1 MSAFCRRRVCVMGVP
16 GVGKTMLLS
25 LAGHGLA
32 GWSSHVMSDM
42 LKVAAS
48 RFGGA
53 KPAQLD
59 VPSRRTARQ
68 RVSEA
73 LHESARKARRGL
85 LCEGHMGSVPVGD
98 LGKFYETAF
107 TDHDKTLFN
116 EVVLLEA
123 DPDVVSRRRNGDRAS
138 FTKEELD
145 AVKAEITREREYAVD
160 LCRETGAR
168 LRVIEANLPGR
179 AVATLRGYLRSPA
192 SVSETYPMSH
202 RHSIVR
208 AARKYAKQVEGEVVF
223 LFDADGTL
231 SPVDVSEEFMKR
243 ADDMLKDGPAHSAM
257 HRNFKERGR
266 SFASYLYHE
275 IYHRDFSKG
284 KFTTICKAVAADV
297 ELFPGVKECLL
308 EALRVGRVAI
318 LTAGIPDIWKL
329 VLAREGIE
337 GVDIFGLVDK
347 EARYVMDEQ
356 GKECFAQEVRRK
368 ARRLVASGDSVIDLG
383 MMRAAD
389 VAFMVVK
396 WPDLSKKDEKNVE
409 PSEITKMVMMLS
421 RHPAVYRIKSK
432 PEVYEVI
439 GPHFTTWADFVA
451 LSLENL

>member
-1 MSAFCRRRVCVMGVP
+1 MGVP

-32 GWSSHVMSDM
+32 GWTSHVMSDM
-42 LKVAAS
+42 LKEVAS

-73 LHESARKARRGL
+73 LHQSARKARRGL
-85 LCEGHMGSVPVGD
+85 LCEGHMGGVPVEEPER
-98 LGKFYETAF
+98 FFETAF

-123 DPDVVSRRRNGDRAS
+123 DPDVVLQRRKGEGLS
-138 FTKEELD
+138 FGQPELD
-145 AVKAEITREREYAVD
+145 AVKVEIAREREHAVD

-202 RHSIVR
+202 RHSLAR

-231 SPVDVSEEFMKR
+231 SPVDVSEDFMKH
-243 ADDMLKDGPAHSAM
+243 ADGMPKDGPAHSAM

-266 SFASYLYHE
+266 SYASYLYHE

-284 KFTTICKAVAADV
+284 RFTAICKAVAAEV
-297 ELFPGVKECLL
+297 KLFTGVKECLL
-308 EALRVGRVAI
+308 EALKVGRVAI
-318 LTAGIPDIWKL
+318 LTAGIPDIWKI
-329 VLAREGIE
+329 VLAREGIV

-347 EARYVMDEQ
+347 VARYVMDEQ

-368 ARRLVASGDSVIDLG
+368 AKRLIASGDSVIDLG

-396 WPDLSKKDEKNVE
+396 WPDMAKKDEKKIE
-409 PSEITKMVMMLS
+409 PSEISKMYIMLANQ
-421 RHPAVYRIKSK
+421 RAVYRIKATPS
-432 PEVYEVI
+432 VYEVA
-439 GPHFTTWADFVA
+439 GPPFVTWEDFISV
-451 LSLENL
+451 SLRDL

>member
-1 MSAFCRRRVCVMGVP
+1 MGVP
-16 GVGKTMLLS
+16 GVGKTILLS

-42 LKVAAS
+42 LKEAAS

-68 RVSEA
+68 QVSEA
-73 LHESARKARRGL
+73 LHQSARKARRGL
-85 LCEGHMGSVPVGD
+85 VCEGHMGSVPVGD
-98 LGKFYETAF
+98 LGKFFETAF

-123 DPDVVSRRRNGDRAS
+123 DPDVVSRRRNGDSAS

-231 SPVDVSEEFMKR
+231 SPLDVSEEFMKR
-243 ADDMLKDGPAHSAM
+243 ADGMPKDGPAHSAM

-308 EALRVGRVAI
+308 EALTVGRVAI

-347 EARYVMDEQ
+347 DARYVMDEQ

-368 ARRLVASGDSVIDLG
+368 ARLLVASGDSVIDLG

-396 WPDLSKKDEKNVE
+396 WPDLSKKDEKNIE

-439 GPHFTTWADFVA
+439 GPPFTIWADFVA

>member
-1 MSAFCRRRVCVMGVP
+1 MGH
-16 GVGKTMLLS
+16 L
-25 LAGHGLA
+25 
-32 GWSSHVMSDM
+32 
-42 LKVAAS
+42 
-48 RFGGA
+48 
-53 KPAQLD
+53 
-59 VPSRRTARQ
+59 
-68 RVSEA
+68 
-73 LHESARKARRGL
+73 
-85 LCEGHMGSVPVGD
+85 PVGD
-98 LGKFYETAF
+98 PEKFCETAF

-123 DPDVVSRRRNGDRAS
+123 DPDIVLQRRKGAGLS
-138 FTKEELD
+138 FGQPELD
-145 AVKAEITREREYAVD
+145 VVKDEIAREREHAVD

-208 AARKYAKQVEGEVVF
+208 TARKYAKQVEGEVVF

-231 SPVDVSEEFMKR
+231 SPVDVSEEFMKLVNN
-243 ADDMLKDGPAHSAM
+243 MPKDGPAHSAM

-284 KFTTICKAVAADV
+284 RFTAICKAVAAEVKLFTGV
-297 ELFPGVKECLL
+297 EECLL
-308 EALRVGRVAI
+308 EALKVGRVAI
-318 LTAGIPDIWKL
+318 LTAGIPDIWKS

-347 EARYVMDEQ
+347 DARYVMDEQ

-368 ARRLVASGDSVIDLG
+368 AKRLIASGDSVGDLG
-383 MMRAAD
+383 MMRTAD

-396 WPDLSKKDEKNVE
+396 WPDMEKKDQKNVESSKIIKDVE

-439 GPHFTTWADFVA
+439 GPHFATWADFVG

>member
-1 MSAFCRRRVCVMGVP
+1 MGVP

-32 GWSSHVMSDM
+32 GWSAHVMSDM

-98 LGKFYETAF
+98 LGKFFETAF

-308 EALRVGRVAI
+308 EALTVGRVAI

-329 VLAREGIE
+329 VLAREGID

-347 EARYVMDEQ
+347 DARYVMDEQ

-396 WPDLSKKDEKNVE
+396 WPDLSKKDEKNIE

-439 GPHFTTWADFVA
+439 GPNFTIWADFVA
-451 LSLENL
+451 LSMENL

>member
-1 MSAFCRRRVCVMGVP
+1 MGVP

-42 LKVAAS
+42 LKEAAS

-73 LHESARKARRGL
+73 LHQSARKVRRGL
-85 LCEGHMGSVPVGD
+85 LCEGHMGGIPVGD
-98 LGKFYETAF
+98 PERFFETAF

-123 DPDVVSRRRNGDRAS
+123 DPDVVLQRRKGEGLS
-138 FTKEELD
+138 FGQSELD
-145 AVKAEITREREYAVD
+145 AVKVEIAREREHAVD

-202 RHSIVR
+202 RHSLAR
-208 AARKYAKQVEGEVVF
+208 AARKYARQVEGEVVF

-231 SPVDVSEEFMKR
+231 SSVDVSEEFMKI
-243 ADDMLKDGPAHSAM
+243 ADGMPKDGPAHSAM

-266 SFASYLYHE
+266 SYASYLYHE

-284 KFTTICKAVAADV
+284 RFTAICKAVAAEV
-297 ELFPGVKECLL
+297 KLFTGVKECLL

-318 LTAGIPDIWKL
+318 LTAGIPDIWKS

-347 EARYVMDEQ
+347 DARYVMDEQ

-368 ARRLVASGDSVIDLG
+368 AKRLIASGDSVIDLG

-396 WPDLSKKDEKNVE
+396 WPDAAKKDEKKIE
-409 PSEITKMVMMLS
+409 PSELSKMYIMLANQRS
-421 RHPAVYRIKSK
+421 VYRIKASSS
-432 PEVYEVI
+432 VYEVT
-439 GPHFTTWADFVA
+439 GPPFAIWEDFISV
-451 LSLENL
+451 SLRDP

>member
-1 MSAFCRRRVCVMGVP
+1 MGVP

-42 LKVAAS
+42 LKEAAS

-68 RVSEA
+68 QVSEA
-73 LHESARKARRGL
+73 LHQSARKARRGL
-85 LCEGHMGSVPVGD
+85 VCEGHMGHLPVGD
-98 LGKFYETAF
+98 PEKFCETAF

-123 DPDVVSRRRNGDRAS
+123 DPDIILQRRKGAGLS
-138 FTKEELD
+138 FGPPELA
-145 AVKAEITREREYAVD
+145 AVKDEIAREREYAVD

-168 LRVIEANLPGR
+168 LRVIEANLRGR

-208 AARKYAKQVEGEVVF
+208 AARKYAKLVEGKVVF

-231 SPVDVSEEFMKR
+231 SPVDVSEEFMKI
-243 ADDMLKDGPAHSAM
+243 ADNMPKDGPAMSTM
-257 HRNFKERGR
+257 LKNFESRGR
-266 SFASYLYHE
+266 SYASYLYHE

-308 EALRVGRVAI
+308 EALTVGRVAI

-347 EARYVMDEQ
+347 DARYVMDEQ

-383 MMRAAD
+383 MMRVAD

-396 WPDLSKKDEKNVE
+396 WPDLSKKDEKNIE

-421 RHPAVYRIKSK
+421 RHAAVYRIKSK

-439 GPHFTTWADFVA
+439 GPPFTIWADFGA
-451 LSLENL
+451 LSLKNL

>member
-1 MSAFCRRRVCVMGVP
+1 MGVS
-16 GVGKTMLLS
+16 GVGKSMLFS
-25 LAGHGLA
+25 LASHGLA
-32 GWSSHVMSDM
+32 GWSSHVMRDM
-42 LKVAAS
+42 LTEAAA

-59 VPSRRTARQ
+59 VPSRRIARQ

-73 LHESARKARRGL
+73 LQQAARWSRRGL
-85 LCEGHMGSVPVGD
+85 LCEGHMGELPVDDPGR
-98 LGKFYETAF
+98 FCETAF

-123 DPDVVSRRRNGDRAS
+123 DPDIILQRRKGAGLS
-138 FTKEELD
+138 FGPPELA
-145 AVKAEITREREYAVD
+145 AVKDEIARERQYAVD

-308 EALRVGRVAI
+308 EALTVGRVAI

-329 VLAREGIE
+329 VLAREGID

-347 EARYVMDEQ
+347 DARYVMDEQ

-368 ARRLVASGDSVIDLG
+368 ARWLVASGDSVIDLG

-389 VAFMVVK
+389 VAFIVVK
-396 WPDLSKKDEKNVE
+396 WPDLTKKDEKNIE
-409 PSEITKMVMMLS
+409 PSEITKMIMMLS

-439 GPHFTTWADFVA
+439 GPPFAIWADFVA
-451 LSLENL
+451 LSLENI

>member
-1 MSAFCRRRVCVMGVP
+1 MGVS
-16 GVGKTMLLS
+16 GVGKSTLFS
-25 LAGHGLA
+25 LASHGMV
-32 GWSSHVMSDM
+32 GWSYHVMCDM
-42 LKVAAS
+42 LDASAA
-48 RFGGA
+48 RLGGA

-59 VPSRRTARQ
+59 VPSRRFVRQ
-68 RVSEA
+68 HVSEL
-73 LHESARKARRGL
+73 LHDSARKARRGL
-85 LCEGHMGSVPVGD
+85 LCEGHMGDVPVGD
-98 LGKFYETAF
+98 PGRFCETAF

-123 DPDVVSRRRNGDRAS
+123 DADVVLQRRKGEGLS
-138 FTKEELD
+138 FGQSELD
-145 AVKAEITREREYAVD
+145 AVKVEIALEREHAVD

-168 LRVIEANLPGR
+168 LRVIEANLTGR

-202 RHSIVR
+202 RHSLAR
-208 AARKYAKQVEGEVVF
+208 AARKYARQVAGEVVF

-231 SPVDVSEEFMKR
+231 SPVDVSEEFMKH
-243 ADDMLKDGPAHSAM
+243 ADGMPKGGPAHSAM

-266 SFASYLYHE
+266 SYASYLYHE

-284 KFTTICKAVAADV
+284 RFAAICKAVADEV
-297 ELFPGVKECLL
+297 ELFPGVRECLL
-308 EALRVGRVAI
+308 GALKVGRVAI
-318 LTAGIPDIWKL
+318 LTAGIPEIWKI
-329 VLAREGIE
+329 VLAREGVD

-368 ARRLVASGDSVIDLG
+368 ASRLVASGDSVIDFG

-409 PSEITKMVMMLS
+409 PSEITKMIMMLS
-421 RHPAVYRIKSK
+421 GHPAVYRIKAN
-432 PEVYEVI
+432 PEVYEII
-439 GPHFTTWADFVA
+439 GPPFATWEEFIDLA
-451 LSLENL
+451 LRS

>member
-1 MSAFCRRRVCVMGVP
+1 MGD
-16 GVGKTMLLS
+16 L
-25 LAGHGLA
+25 
-32 GWSSHVMSDM
+32 
-42 LKVAAS
+42 
-48 RFGGA
+48 
-53 KPAQLD
+53 
-59 VPSRRTARQ
+59 
-68 RVSEA
+68 
-73 LHESARKARRGL
+73 
-85 LCEGHMGSVPVGD
+85 PVGD
-98 LGKFYETAF
+98 PGKFCETAF

-123 DPDVVSRRRNGDRAS
+123 DPDVVLQRRKGEGLS
-138 FTKEELD
+138 FGQAELD
-145 AVKAEITREREYAVD
+145 AVKVEIEQEREHAVD

-168 LRVIEANLPGR
+168 LRVIEANLTGR

-202 RHSIVR
+202 RHSLAR
-208 AARKYAKQVEGEVVF
+208 AARKYAKQVTGEIVF

-231 SPVDVSEEFMKR
+231 SPVDVSEEFMKH
-243 ADDMLKDGPAHSAM
+243 ADGMPKGGPAHSAM

-266 SFASYLYHE
+266 SYASYLYHE

-284 KFTTICKAVAADV
+284 RFTAICQAVADEV
-297 ELFPGVKECLL
+297 ELFPGVRECLL
-308 EALRVGRVAI
+308 GALRVGRVAI
-318 LTAGIPDIWKL
+318 LTAGIPDIWKI
-329 VLAREGIE
+329 VLAREGID

-347 EARYVMDEQ
+347 DARYVMDEQ

-409 PSEITKMVMMLS
+409 PSEITKMIMMLS
-421 RHPAVYRIKSK
+421 GHPAVYRIKAK
-432 PEVYEVI
+432 PEVYEII
-439 GPHFTTWADFVA
+439 GPPFATLDEFIE
-451 LSLENL
+451 LSLES

>member
-1 MSAFCRRRVCVMGVP
+1 MGVS

-42 LKVAAS
+42 LKEAAS

-59 VPSRRTARQ
+59 VPSRRITRQ
-68 RVSEA
+68 QVSEA
-73 LHESARKARRGL
+73 LHQSARTARRGL
-85 LCEGHMGSVPVGD
+85 VCEGHMGHLPVGD
-98 LGKFYETAF
+98 PDKFCETAF

-123 DPDVVSRRRNGDRAS
+123 DPDIILQRRKGAGLS
-138 FTKEELD
+138 FGPPELA
-145 AVKAEITREREYAVD
+145 AVKDEIAREREHAVD

-297 ELFPGVKECLL
+297 ELFPGVKECLR
-308 EALRVGRVAI
+308 EALTVGRVAI

-347 EARYVMDEQ
+347 DARYVMDEQ

-396 WPDLSKKDEKNVE
+396 WPDLSKKDEKNIE

-439 GPHFTTWADFVA
+439 GPHFTIWADFVA

>member
-1 MSAFCRRRVCVMGVP
+1 MGVT
-16 GVGKTMLLS
+16 GVGKTELLS

-32 GWSSHVMSDM
+32 GWSFHVMGEM
-42 LKVAAS
+42 LTVAAA

-59 VPSRRTARQ
+59 VPSRRIARQ
-68 RVSEA
+68 QVSEA
-73 LHESARKARRGL
+73 LHQSARRARRGL
-85 LCEGHMGSVPVGD
+85 VCEGHMGHLPVGD
-98 LGKFYETAF
+98 SEKFCETAF
-107 TDHDKTLFN
+107 TNHDKTLFN

-123 DPDVVSRRRNGDRAS
+123 DPDVVSRRRNGDGAS
-138 FTKEELD
+138 FTKEELV
-145 AVKAEITREREYAVD
+145 AVKAEITREREHAVD

-208 AARKYAKQVEGEVVF
+208 TARKYAKQVEGEVVF

-231 SPVDVSEEFMKR
+231 SPVDVSEEFMKLV
-243 ADDMLKDGPAHSAM
+243 DNMPKDGPAHSAM

-284 KFTTICKAVAADV
+284 RFTAICKAVADDV
-297 ELFPGVKECLL
+297 VLFPGVRECLL
-308 EALRVGRVAI
+308 RALKIGRVAI
-318 LTAGIPDIWKL
+318 LTAGIPDIWKI

-347 EARYVMDEQ
+347 DARYVMDEQ
-356 GKECFAQEVRRK
+356 GKECFAQEVQRK

-439 GPHFTTWADFVA
+439 GPPFATWADFVA

>member
-1 MSAFCRRRVCVMGVP
+1 MGVP

-32 GWSSHVMSDM
+32 GWSFHVMGEM
-42 LKVAAS
+42 LTVAAA

-59 VPSRRTARQ
+59 VPSRRIARQ
-68 RVSEA
+68 QVSEA
-73 LHESARKARRGL
+73 LHQSARRARRGL
-85 LCEGHMGSVPVGD
+85 VCEGHMGHLPVGD
-98 LGKFYETAF
+98 PEKFCETAF

-123 DPDVVSRRRNGDRAS
+123 DPDVVSRRRNGDGAS
-138 FTKEELD
+138 FTKEELV
-145 AVKAEITREREYAVD
+145 AVKAEITREREHAVD

-208 AARKYAKQVEGEVVF
+208 TSRKYAKKVEGEVVF

-231 SPVDVSEEFMKR
+231 STVDVSEEFMKI
-243 ADDMLKDGPAHSAM
+243 ADGMLKDSPAHSAM
-257 HRNFKERGR
+257 RRNFKERGR
-266 SFASYLYHE
+266 SYASYLYHE

-284 KFTTICKAVAADV
+284 RFTAICKTVAADV
-297 ELFPGVKECLL
+297 KLFPGVKECLL

-318 LTAGIPDIWKL
+318 LTAGIPDIWKI
-329 VLAREGIE
+329 VLTREGIE

-347 EARYVMDEQ
+347 DARYVMDEQ

-368 ARRLVASGDSVIDLG
+368 AKRLIASGDSVGDLG
-383 MMRAAD
+383 MMRTAD

-396 WPDLSKKDEKNVE
+396 WPDMEKKDQKNVESSKIIKDVE

-439 GPHFTTWADFVA
+439 GPPFATWADFVA

>member
-1 MSAFCRRRVCVMGVP
+1 MGVP

-42 LKVAAS
+42 LKEAAS

-73 LHESARKARRGL
+73 LHQSARKARRGL
-85 LCEGHMGSVPVGD
+85 LCEGHMGGVPVEEPER
-98 LGKFYETAF
+98 FFETAF

-116 EVVLLEA
+116 EVVLVEA
-123 DPDVVSRRRNGDRAS
+123 DPDVVLQRRKGEGLS
-138 FTKEELD
+138 FGQSELD
-145 AVKAEITREREYAVD
+145 AVKVEIAREREHAVD

-179 AVATLRGYLRSPA
+179 AVATLRGYLRNPA

-202 RHSIVR
+202 RHSLAR

-231 SPVDVSEEFMKR
+231 SPVDVSEEFMKH
-243 ADDMLKDGPAHSAM
+243 ADGMPKDGPAHSAM

-266 SFASYLYHE
+266 SYASYLYHE

-284 KFTTICKAVAADV
+284 GVTAICKAVAADAK
-297 ELFPGVKECLL
+297 LFPGVKECLL
-308 EALRVGRVAI
+308 EALKVGRVAI
-318 LTAGIPDIWKL
+318 LTAGIPDIWKI
-329 VLAREGIE
+329 VLAREGIC

-347 EARYVMDEQ
+347 DARYVMDEQ

-368 ARRLVASGDSVIDLG
+368 ARRLIASGDSVIDLG

-389 VAFMVVK
+389 VAFIVVK
-396 WPDLSKKDEKNVE
+396 WPDLTKKDEKNIE
-409 PSEITKMVMMLS
+409 PSEITKMIMMLS

-439 GPHFTTWADFVA
+439 GPPFAIWADFVA
-451 LSLENL
+451 LSLENI

>member
-1 MSAFCRRRVCVMGVP
+1 MGVP

-98 LGKFYETAF
+98 LGKFFETAF

-123 DPDVVSRRRNGDRAS
+123 DPDIILQRRKGAGLS
-138 FTKEELD
+138 FGPPELA
-145 AVKAEITREREYAVD
+145 AVKDEIARERQYAVD

-231 SPVDVSEEFMKR
+231 SPVDVSEEFMKI
-243 ADDMLKDGPAHSAM
+243 ADNMPKDGPAMSTM
-257 HRNFKERGR
+257 LKNFESRGR
-266 SFASYLYHE
+266 SYASYLYHE

-308 EALRVGRVAI
+308 EALRVGRVAF

-439 GPHFTTWADFVA
+439 GPPFAIWADFVA

>member
-1 MSAFCRRRVCVMGVP
+1 MGVP

-42 LKVAAS
+42 LNEAAL

-53 KPAQLD
+53 KPTQLD

-68 RVSEA
+68 QVSEA
-73 LHESARKARRGL
+73 LHQSARKARRGL
-85 LCEGHMGSVPVGD
+85 VCEGHMGHLPVGD
-98 LGKFYETAF
+98 PEKFCETAF
-107 TDHDKTLFN
+107 TNHDKTLFN

-123 DPDVVSRRRNGDRAS
+123 DPDIILQRRKGAGLS
-138 FTKEELD
+138 FGPPELA
-145 AVKAEITREREYAVD
+145 AVKDEIAREREHAVD

-202 RHSIVR
+202 RHSIMR
-208 AARKYAKQVEGEVVF
+208 AARKYAKQIEGEVVF

-347 EARYVMDEQ
+347 DARYVMDEQ

-383 MMRAAD
+383 MMRVAD

-396 WPDLSKKDEKNVE
+396 WPDLSKKDEKNIE

-421 RHPAVYRIKSK
+421 RHPPVYRIKSK

-439 GPHFTTWADFVA
+439 GPPFTIWADFVA
-451 LSLENL
+451 LSLKNL

>member
-1 MSAFCRRRVCVMGVP
+1 MGVQ

-25 LAGHGLA
+25 LASHGLA

-42 LKVAAS
+42 LKEAAS

-73 LHESARKARRGL
+73 LHQSARKVRRGL
-85 LCEGHMGSVPVGD
+85 LCEGHMGGIPVGD
-98 LGKFYETAF
+98 PERFLETAF

-123 DPDVVSRRRNGDRAS
+123 DPDVVLQRRKGEGLS
-138 FTKEELD
+138 FGKSELD
-145 AVKAEITREREYAVD
+145 AVKIEIAREREHAID

-179 AVATLRGYLRSPA
+179 AVATLRGYLRNPV

-202 RHSIVR
+202 RHSLAR
-208 AARKYAKQVEGEVVF
+208 AARKYARQVEGEVVF

-231 SPVDVSEEFMKR
+231 SSVDVSEEFMKI
-243 ADDMLKDGPAHSAM
+243 ADGMPKDGPAHSAM

-266 SFASYLYHE
+266 SYASYLYHE

-284 KFTTICKAVAADV
+284 RFTAICKAVAAEV
-297 ELFPGVKECLL
+297 KLFTGVKECLL
-308 EALRVGRVAI
+308 EALKVGRVAI
-318 LTAGIPDIWKL
+318 LTAGIPDIWKS

-347 EARYVMDEQ
+347 DARYVMDEQ

-368 ARRLVASGDSVIDLG
+368 AKRLIASGDSVIDLG

-396 WPDLSKKDEKNVE
+396 WPDAAKKDEKKIE
-409 PSEITKMVMMLS
+409 PSELSKMYIMLANQRS
-421 RHPAVYRIKSK
+421 VYRIKAS
-432 PEVYEVI
+432 PSVYEVT
-439 GPHFTTWADFVA
+439 GPPFATWEDFISV
-451 LSLENL
+451 SLMDP

>member
-1 MSAFCRRRVCVMGVP
+1 MGVS
-16 GVGKTMLLS
+16 GVGKSMLFS
-25 LAGHGLA
+25 LASHGLA
-32 GWSSHVMSDM
+32 GWSSHVMRDM
-42 LKVAAS
+42 LTEAAA

-59 VPSRRTARQ
+59 VPSRRIARQ

-73 LHESARKARRGL
+73 LQQAARRSRRGL
-85 LCEGHMGSVPVGD
+85 LCEGHMGELPVGD
-98 LGKFYETAF
+98 PGRFCETAF

-123 DPDVVSRRRNGDRAS
+123 DPDVVLQRRKGEGLS
-138 FTKEELD
+138 FAQSELD
-145 AVKAEITREREYAVD
+145 AVKAEIAREREHAVD

-168 LRVIEANLPGR
+168 LRVIEANLTGR
-179 AVATLRGYLRSPA
+179 AVTTLRGYLRSPA

-202 RHSIVR
+202 RHSLAR
-208 AARKYAKQVEGEVVF
+208 TARKYARQVEGEVVF

-231 SPVDVSEEFMKR
+231 SPVDVSEEFMKH
-243 ADDMLKDGPAHSAM
+243 ADDMKKGGPAHSAM

-266 SFASYLYHE
+266 SYASYLYHE

-284 KFTTICKAVAADV
+284 RFAALCQAVAAEV
-297 ELFPGVKECLL
+297 ELFPGVRECLL
-308 EALRVGRVAI
+308 GALKVGRVAI
-318 LTAGIPDIWKL
+318 LTAGIPDIWKI
-329 VLAREGIE
+329 VLAREGIG

-347 EARYVMDEQ
+347 DARYVMDEQ
-356 GKECFAQEVRRK
+356 GKECFAREVRRK
-368 ARRLVASGDSVIDLG
+368 AVRLVASGDSVIDLG

-409 PSEITKMVMMLS
+409 PSEVTKMVMMLS
-421 RHPAVYRIKSK
+421 GHQAVYRIKAK

-439 GPHFTTWADFVA
+439 GPPFATWEDFIN
-451 LSLENL
+451 LSLAGMDEP

>member
-1 MSAFCRRRVCVMGVP
+1 MGH
-16 GVGKTMLLS
+16 L
-25 LAGHGLA
+25 
-32 GWSSHVMSDM
+32 
-42 LKVAAS
+42 
-48 RFGGA
+48 
-53 KPAQLD
+53 
-59 VPSRRTARQ
+59 
-68 RVSEA
+68 
-73 LHESARKARRGL
+73 
-85 LCEGHMGSVPVGD
+85 PVGD
-98 LGKFYETAF
+98 PEKFCETAF

-123 DPDVVSRRRNGDRAS
+123 DPDIILQRRKGAGLS
-138 FTKEELD
+138 FGQPELD
-145 AVKAEITREREYAVD
+145 VVKDEIAREREHAVD

-208 AARKYAKQVEGEVVF
+208 TARKYARQVKGAVVF

-231 SPVDVSEEFMKR
+231 STVDVSEEFMKIS
-243 ADDMLKDGPAHSAM
+243 DGMLKDRPAHSAM
-257 HRNFKERGR
+257 RRNFKERGR
-266 SFASYLYHE
+266 SYASYLYHE

-284 KFTTICKAVAADV
+284 RFTAICKTVAADV
-297 ELFPGVKECLL
+297 KLFPGVKECLL

-318 LTAGIPDIWKL
+318 LTAGIPDIWKI

-347 EARYVMDEQ
+347 DARYVMDEQ

-368 ARRLVASGDSVIDLG
+368 AKRLIASGDSVGDLG
-383 MMRAAD
+383 MMRSAD

-396 WPDLSKKDEKNVE
+396 WPDLSKMDEKNVE
-409 PSEITKMVMMLS
+409 PSEITKMIMMLS

-439 GPHFTTWADFVA
+439 GPHFATWDEFIE
-451 LSLENL
+451 LSKGSEGGL

>member
-1 MSAFCRRRVCVMGVP
+1 MGE
-16 GVGKTMLLS
+16 MLT
-25 LAGHGLA
+25 
-32 GWSSHVMSDM
+32 
-42 LKVAAS
+42 VAAA

-53 KPAQLD
+53 TPAQLD
-59 VPSRRTARQ
+59 VPSRRIARQ
-68 RVSEA
+68 QASEA
-73 LHESARKARRGL
+73 LHQSARRARRGL
-85 LCEGHMGSVPVGD
+85 VCEGHMGHLPVGD
-98 LGKFYETAF
+98 PEKFCETAF

-123 DPDVVSRRRNGDRAS
+123 DPDIVLQRRKGAGLS
-138 FTKEELD
+138 FGQPELD
-145 AVKAEITREREYAVD
+145 VVKDEIAREREHAVD

-208 AARKYAKQVEGEVVF
+208 TARKYARQVKGAVVF

-231 SPVDVSEEFMKR
+231 STVDVSEEFMKI
-243 ADDMLKDGPAHSAM
+243 ADGMLKDSPAHSAM
-257 HRNFKERGR
+257 RRNFKERGR
-266 SFASYLYHE
+266 SYASYLYHE

-284 KFTTICKAVAADV
+284 RFTEICKTVAADV
-297 ELFPGVKECLL
+297 KLFPGVKECLL

-318 LTAGIPDIWKL
+318 LTAGIPDIWKI
-329 VLAREGIE
+329 VLTREGIE

-347 EARYVMDEQ
+347 DARYVMDEQ

-368 ARRLVASGDSVIDLG
+368 AKRLIASGDSVGDLG
-383 MMRAAD
+383 MMRTAD

-396 WPDLSKKDEKNVE
+396 WPDMEKKDQKNVESSKIIKDVE

-439 GPHFTTWADFVA
+439 GPPFATWADFVA
-451 LSLENL
+451 RSLENL

>member
-1 MSAFCRRRVCVMGVP
+1 MGVP

-308 EALRVGRVAI
+308 EALTVGRVAI

-396 WPDLSKKDEKNVE
+396 WPDAAKKDEKKIE
-409 PSEITKMVMMLS
+409 PSELSKMYIMLANQRS
-421 RHPAVYRIKSK
+421 VYRIKAS
-432 PEVYEVI
+432 PSVYEVT
-439 GPHFTTWADFVA
+439 GPPFTTWGDFISV
-451 LSLENL
+451 SLRDP

>member
-1 MSAFCRRRVCVMGVP
+1 MGVP

-42 LKVAAS
+42 LKEAAS

-68 RVSEA
+68 QVSEA
-73 LHESARKARRGL
+73 LHQSARKARRGL
-85 LCEGHMGSVPVGD
+85 VCEGHMGHLPVGD
-98 LGKFYETAF
+98 PEKFCETAF

-116 EVVLLEA
+116 EVVLFEA
-123 DPDVVSRRRNGDRAS
+123 DPDIILQRRKGAGLS
-138 FTKEELD
+138 FGPPELA
-145 AVKAEITREREYAVD
+145 AVKDEIAREREYAVD

-231 SPVDVSEEFMKR
+231 SPVDVSEEFMKI
-243 ADDMLKDGPAHSAM
+243 ADNMPKDGPAMSTM
-257 HRNFKERGR
+257 LKNFESRGR
-266 SFASYLYHE
+266 SYASYLYHE

-439 GPHFTTWADFVA
+439 GPHFTIWAEVVA
-451 LSLENL
+451 LSMENL

>member
-1 MSAFCRRRVCVMGVP
+1 MGVP

-98 LGKFYETAF
+98 LGKFFETAF

-145 AVKAEITREREYAVD
+145 AVKAEITCEREYAVD

-297 ELFPGVKECLL
+297 ELFPGVRECLL
-308 EALRVGRVAI
+308 GALKVGRVAI
-318 LTAGIPDIWKL
+318 LTAGIPDIWKI
-329 VLAREGIE
+329 VLAREGIG

-439 GPHFTTWADFVA
+439 GPPFAIWADFVA